1 MNMKKKRNFGDI
13 LVFILLLVALA
24 MIALY
29 SIIRLADIFT
39 IRLVNLIEQM
49 KTDSGLRRAMPVF
62 ALSLAI
68 VTAVIYLMFRKK
80 EGKGW
85 QCLRY
90 SLTAATGILLITGFV
105 LMCFSIL

>member
-1 MNMKKKRNFGDI
+1 MKKKRNFGDI

-49 KTDSGLRRAMPVF
+49 KTDIGLRRVMPVF
-62 ALSLAI
+62 ALALAI
-68 VTAVIYLMFRKK
+68 VTAVIYLIFRKK
-80 EGKGW
+80 EGRGW
-85 QCLRY
+85 QCLRS
-90 SLTAATGILLITGFV
+90 SLIAATGILLITGFV